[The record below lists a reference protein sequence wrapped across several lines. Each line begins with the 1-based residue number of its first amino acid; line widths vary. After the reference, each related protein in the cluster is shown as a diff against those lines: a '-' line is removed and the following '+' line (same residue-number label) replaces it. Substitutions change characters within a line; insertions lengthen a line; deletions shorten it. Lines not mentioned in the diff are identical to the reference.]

1 MADFVEVA
9 MVVIELI
16 WTLIKM
22 NVENIRCIYKT
33 FVPLE
38 PKDIHGEITLITG
51 AGHGMGREMALR
63 FAKLGAI
70 VVCVDINAKGN
81 EKTVQAIK
89 DNGGKAHR
97 YECDVTDRA
106 AVFSLAEKI
115 TKEVGEVTILVNN
128 AGIMPSNPILEWTE
142 QKIRSTI
149 DINITANL
157 WMIQAFLPAMKK
169 LNHGHIVA
177 MSSMAGLM
185 GFKNLVPY
193 CGTKYAVRG
202 IMEAL
207 ENELH
212 DESDGKS
219 NIKFTTICPY
229 MVNTGLCKNPSIRFQ
244 NLMKMVEPGEAADMI
259 IDAVRRDKYEVTLPN
274 IMHYSNRFL
283 VRLISPSAARITN
296 KFFGVSVEP
305 HD

>member
-1 MADFVEVA
+1 MADFIEVA
-9 MVVIELI
+9 MIVFELI

-22 NVENIRCIYKT
+22 TVENIRCIIRT
-33 FVPLE
+33 FVPPE

-81 EKTVQAIK
+81 EETVQAIK

-106 AVFSLAEKI
+106 AVFSLAERV

-128 AGIMPSNPILEWTE
+128 AGIMPSKPILEWTE

-149 DINITANL
+149 DVNITTNL

-169 LNHGHIVA
+169 RNHGHIVA
-177 MSSMAGLM
+177 MSSMAGLI
-185 GFKNLVPY
+185 GIKNLVPY
-193 CGTKYAVRG
+193 CGTKFAVRG

-212 DESDGKS
+212 DESEGKS

-229 MVNTGLCKNPSIRFQ
+229 MVNTGLCKNTSIRFQ
-244 NLMKMVEPGEAADMI
+244 SLMKMMEPGEAADMI
-259 IDAVRRDKYEVTLPN
+259 IDAVRKNVYEVTLPHS
-274 IMHYSNRFL
+274 MHYGNRFL
-283 VRLISPSAARITN
+283 GRLISPSAARITH
-296 KFFGVSVEP
+296 KFFGVTVEP